1 MWNLARLNINTF
13 LIRYI
18 MYLSIYFVIIIY
30 GKFQPYSNTILCEE
44 RVFSQVT
51 KLIQFNVS
59 IVQVC
64 TRLFGSPGGSPTVI
78 GKRSNLNGECC
89 QNDLC
94 NNNRPFGKRQIFP
107 DITTTRPRTTTPVT
121 TETAT
126 PPPIMTTVMTSS
138 ACMHL

>member
-1 MWNLARLNINTF
+1 MVNFNHILIPYCVKNVYFHRLQ
-13 LIRYI
+13 R
-18 MYLSIYFVIIIY
+18 
-30 GKFQPYSNTILCEE
+30 
-44 RVFSQVT
+44 
-51 KLIQFNVS
+51 LIQFSVS

-107 DITTTRPRTTTPVT
+107 GITTMRPRTTTPVFISMTSTPPMMT

-126 PPPIMTTVMTSS
+126 PLPMMTTVMTSS
-138 ACMHL
+138 ARMHL

>member
-1 MWNLARLNINTF
+1 MVNFNHILIPYCVKNVYFHRLQ
-13 LIRYI
+13 R
-18 MYLSIYFVIIIY
+18 
-30 GKFQPYSNTILCEE
+30 
-44 RVFSQVT
+44 
-51 KLIQFNVS
+51 LIQFSVS

-107 DITTTRPRTTTPVT
+107 DITTMRPRTTTPVFISMTSTPPMMT

-126 PPPIMTTVMTSS
+126 PLPMMTTVMTSS
-138 ACMHL
+138 ARMHL